1 MFVDLSTVQRRLED
15 LEYQRLSDFTSDV
28 CRVFENS
35 RIFNPKDAPIVQ
47 CADILEKRFR
57 ENLVAVRQE
66 IASRNPQLGHT
77 VCACERRQ
85 M

>member
-1 MFVDLSTVQRRLED
+1 
-15 LEYQRLSDFTSDV
+15 
-28 CRVFENS
+28 
-35 RIFNPKDAPIVQ
+35 
-47 CADILEKRFR
+47 
-57 ENLVAVRQE
+57 VRQE